1 MVGVVGCGRPD
12 ADGSVDVGSW
22 RCCVAWMADSGVPDW
37 CCGHARVQAGHADD
51 TQHLRRGCGAFEPG
65 LRGLPVPLVA
75 DGVANLDSADCGYYG
90 CVQRRGRDAADT
102 RRVRRAGSGDDV
114 CYIFVWKFIGNLI
127 MEMKKGLCWLVV
139 GLLLLLTS
147 CATKTKIE
155 YRDRDVNNYITN
167 TVHDTLIDKTTDSVY
182 FEVKVKGDTVFQ
194 TKYRER
200 VVWKE
205 KIKEQH
211 DTLWRDSVVTE
222 YKETVKEVVKIPN
235 IYKFSLVFMVI
246 GVIFAFIKFTRWL
259 KII

>member
-1 MVGVVGCGRPD
+1 
-12 ADGSVDVGSW
+12 
-22 RCCVAWMADSGVPDW
+22 
-37 CCGHARVQAGHADD
+37 
-51 TQHLRRGCGAFEPG
+51 
-65 LRGLPVPLVA
+65 
-75 DGVANLDSADCGYYG
+75 
-90 CVQRRGRDAADT
+90 
-102 RRVRRAGSGDDV
+102 
-114 CYIFVWKFIGNLI
+114 
-127 MEMKKGLCWLVV
+127 MEMKRGLRWLVV
-139 GLLLLLTS
+139 VLLLLLSS

-155 YRDRDVNNYITN
+155 YRDRDVNHYITN

>member
-1 MVGVVGCGRPD
+1 MNK
-12 ADGSVDVGSW
+12 
-22 RCCVAWMADSGVPDW
+22 VALW
-37 CCGHARVQAGHADD
+37 
-51 TQHLRRGCGAFEPG
+51 
-65 LRGLPVPLVA
+65 
-75 DGVANLDSADCGYYG
+75 
-90 CVQRRGRDAADT
+90 
-102 RRVRRAGSGDDV
+102 
-114 CYIFVWKFIGNLI
+114 IFGTI
-127 MEMKKGLCWLVV
+127 
-139 GLLLLLTS
+139 LLLSS

-155 YRDRDVNNYITN
+155 YRDRVVNHYITN
-167 TVHDTLIDKTTDSVY
+167 MVHDTLIDKTTDSVY
-182 FEVKVKGDTVFQ
+182 FEMKVKGDTVFQ

-205 KIKEQH
+205 KIKEQY

>member
-1 MVGVVGCGRPD
+1 MNK
-12 ADGSVDVGSW
+12 
-22 RCCVAWMADSGVPDW
+22 VALW
-37 CCGHARVQAGHADD
+37 
-51 TQHLRRGCGAFEPG
+51 
-65 LRGLPVPLVA
+65 
-75 DGVANLDSADCGYYG
+75 
-90 CVQRRGRDAADT
+90 
-102 RRVRRAGSGDDV
+102 
-114 CYIFVWKFIGNLI
+114 IFGTI
-127 MEMKKGLCWLVV
+127 
-139 GLLLLLTS
+139 LLLSS

-155 YRDRDVNNYITN
+155 YRDRVVNHYITN
-167 TVHDTLIDKTTDSVY
+167 MVHDTLIDKTTDSVY

-205 KIKEQH
+205 KIKEQY